1 MNVIQFSNEENG
13 RVCSIW
19 IVHPS
24 GVVGDCEIVPAG
36 QYVRLYVMEEHH
48 GIGSFLSPKVI
59 WIKLDL
65 KCPFPQDITIN
76 QVE

>member
-1 MNVIQFSNEENG
+1 MKRKGEYVL
-13 RVCSIW
+13 
-19 IVHPS
+19 S
-24 GVVGDCEIVPAG
+24 GLFIRLELVVGDCEIVPAG

-48 GIGSFLSPKVI
+48 GIGSFLSPKVV

-65 KCPFPQDITIN
+65 KPTSPQDITIN